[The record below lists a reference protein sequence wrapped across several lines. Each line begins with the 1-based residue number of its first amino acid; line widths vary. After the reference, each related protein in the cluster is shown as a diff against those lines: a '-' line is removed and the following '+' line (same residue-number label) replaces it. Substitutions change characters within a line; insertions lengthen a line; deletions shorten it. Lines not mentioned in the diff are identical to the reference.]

1 MKKTFSLATIWVL
14 IAGLCGLCSC
24 TAVREEAPQEGLF
37 AEELLCYVTTE
48 DGVVTKTVN
57 NGSSTYWADSDQ
69 LTAINIEDGAES
81 YVSGHLTYRGNNT
94 FGGRLTYSGEI
105 NDWYMIYPHR
115 DDNKTPQQTHISIP
129 ATQVQTGNSDM
140 THIAGDGFPL
150 VGKEL
155 GVSRSEQLSV
165 RMRNVLARLDY
176 KVTNTTS
183 GPIVVKSIEFTANTE
198 IAGDF
203 VGDITYDNI
212 NWEAEKGATKK
223 VLLTVNNAEEI
234 AAGDVEQFYAGVVPF
249 TIPAGG
255 SVKAKVIAT
264 DANNNEVVFYHLFER
279 TSTTKINAG
288 KTYNFNLSFDAN
300 HSTDPKPDDSTPDDP
315 TPVDP
320 EKEDQ
325 ELSFAQSTVT
335 WQLGNG
341 YSIGN
346 TYDVQPVSGARTTV
360 TYTSSNTNVATIS
373 GTSITIVGAGST
385 TITANAPSNDI
396 YNAATKS
403 YTLVVSQSSTPS
415 GEAAYVKVTS
425 EPTSWDGTY
434 LIVDESSSMAF
445 AAFSGNASS
454 YAVSVTI
461 SNGQIVANSNV
472 NKYAFTVTDAGVNH
486 ENSNFSGQR
495 AYNLRNSDGMYIF
508 GSSSEVQILSTNQK
522 SSSQSSSMNTYYSVF
537 KYSNGGVQVASA
549 VQSSGSYRYYLGYTS
564 GSFNYSGGSSVAS
577 SDTDRRLQLYKLSN
591 GGSATKQNQN
601 LSFAQSS
608 IQWTLGSGYTAGN
621 SYAVQAVSGAQTTV
635 TYTSSNTNVATIS
648 GTNVVIVGAGTTTIT
663 ANAAE
668 NDNYYAASKS
678 YTLIISDGTTPTPSG
693 DAVYV
698 KVTSEPTSWDGTYLF
713 VDESSSKAFAAF
725 SANASSYAVDVTIVN
740 GQIASNATVDKYA
753 LTVSDA
759 GVEHANLS
767 GQEAYN
773 VKNSDGMF
781 VFYSN
786 SELQINST
794 NSRTSSY
801 SSSATNYYHA
811 LKYSNG
817 GVQVAS
823 SGHSSG
829 YNKYYLGYVSGAFEY
844 SSSSASD
851 RRVQLYKLQNG
862 GGSTP
867 VNPSKQNQTLSFASP
882 SVTWSLDNGYSIGN
896 SYSVQSVSGAQTS
909 VTYTSSNTNVV
920 TVSGSQLRIVGAGT
934 TIITANA
941 AENDTYNAA
950 SQSYTLTITS
960 SGSTPSSNQRTYTYQ
975 TSVSAGT
982 YLLGGYES
990 SGSSQ
995 YSIAL
1000 FPTVLTGNWDSS
1012 QGTVTNGQYIGQRNV
1027 DSSNTLTFTN
1037 DTEIFNAEVELIASG
1052 SNWKIKVKSTGEYLS
1067 VPTTDNRIVYTS
1079 SESNATAFTISGG
1092 GSGSSWGGSSTGNG
1106 MGVSSGSY
1114 YFYHSGSAQGFSM
1127 RAYQVTNIR
1136 LYKLTSEGGSSSG
1149 KQDQNLSFNQSTV
1162 TISLNNYPVN
1172 STYAVQ
1178 SVNGAQTSVTYTSS
1192 NTNVATVS
1200 GTTLTIKG
1208 AGSTTITAN
1217 ATSSNTYN
1225 AASRSYTL
1233 VVTEASSGSDT
1244 GENVYEYVAPG
1255 SLVEGTYLIAGS
1267 ESSELSVA
1275 LFPNVTTGSWNSSV
1289 TGSVSNGEYIPHKVV
1304 GTNNSATSL
1313 TITDPEVI
1321 ASEVELTKSGSNW
1334 RIQVK
1339 STGKYLASPSQEYR
1353 ITFGE
1358 ASSAASFSISSGTSG
1373 ATVQTGSYYFYHSGS
1388 AGGFTLRTNSTGN
1401 TRFYHKVSG
1410 SGAASG
1416 KQYQTLSFANSTVTL
1431 TLENASGTYQV
1442 QQVSGNQTS
1451 VTYTSSNS
1459 NVATVS
1465 GNTITIKGFGSTEI
1479 TANAPANDT
1488 YYAASKSY
1496 TLYVN
1501 RASQAGVYNLEN
1513 DCVYNYLNEA
1523 TTTYTADNHSST
1535 TLISGGSSS
1544 WGGWGGGGSSS
1555 SSGVYSYNG
1564 VNYNPSS
1571 SNRWDC
1577 PKPVTITWSSALSG
1591 SKDVYVYT
1599 DAAHTQQVNYIDQPI
1614 TVSSSS
1620 NSVEV
1625 FNLIPEQAGNR
1636 LTYYYVVRSG
1646 SSEVAS
1652 GNFTTEGRR
1661 RMVKISSTYS
1671 ENNANNCRD
1680 FGGQI
1685 TTSGK
1690 RIKFGRMYRGSNMD
1704 NTTSAEQ
1711 KIIKQYM
1718 NIGLDVDLRGSSER
1732 NNPLGFTQITTYD
1745 ANTYRGHT
1753 QESYSGTSD
1762 LNNAQNMGA
1771 TLKRVMNAVV
1781 NGVNVYIHCRVGAD
1795 RTGYT
1800 CMMLEAILGVPLE
1813 RCDMDYEMTSFSV
1826 VGVRKRTSDGVNY
1839 YHSGVSQINNQSGS
1853 TYQEKAI
1860 NYAVNTLGISRDLI
1874 TQFQN
1879 TMLE

>member
-1 MKKTFSLATIWVL
+1 MKKTFSLATIGVL

-57 NGSSTYWADSDQ
+57 NGSATLWAESDQ

-94 FGGRLTYSGEI
+94 FGGRLSYSGDV

-183 GPIVVKSIEFTANTE
+183 GPIVVKSIEFTASSE

-212 NWEAEKGATKK
+212 NWEAEKGATKR
-223 VLLTVNNAEEI
+223 VLLTVNDADEI

-279 TSTTKINAG
+279 ASDTKINAG
-288 KTYNFNLSFDAN
+288 KTYTFNLSFDAD
-300 HSTDPKPDDSTPDDP
+300 HSTDPTPDDNP

-373 GTSITIVGAGST
+373 GT
-385 TITANAPSNDI
+385 
-396 YNAATKS
+396 
-403 YTLVVSQSSTPS
+403 
-415 GEAAYVKVTS
+415 
-425 EPTSWDGTY
+425 
-434 LIVDESSSMAF
+434 
-445 AAFSGNASS
+445 
-454 YAVSVTI
+454 
-461 SNGQIVANSNV
+461 
-472 NKYAFTVTDAGVNH
+472 
-486 ENSNFSGQR
+486 
-495 AYNLRNSDGMYIF
+495 
-508 GSSSEVQILSTNQK
+508 
-522 SSSQSSSMNTYYSVF
+522 
-537 KYSNGGVQVASA
+537 
-549 VQSSGSYRYYLGYTS
+549 
-564 GSFNYSGGSSVAS
+564 
-577 SDTDRRLQLYKLSN
+577 
-591 GGSATKQNQN
+591 
-601 LSFAQSS
+601 
-608 IQWTLGSGYTAGN
+608 
-621 SYAVQAVSGAQTTV
+621 
-635 TYTSSNTNVATIS
+635 
-648 GTNVVIVGAGTTTIT
+648 NVVIVGAGTTTIT

-678 YTLIISDGTTPTPSG
+678 YTLVISDGSTPTPSG
-693 DAVYV
+693 DAAYV

-725 SANASSYAVDVTIVN
+725 SSNASSYAVDVTISN
-740 GQIASNATVDKYA
+740 GQIVSNATVDKYA

-773 VKNSDGMF
+773 VKNSDGMY

-811 LKYSNG
+811 FKYSNG
-817 GVQVAS
+817 GVQVVS
-823 SGHSSG
+823 SGHSNG
-829 YNKYYLGYVSGAFEY
+829 YNKYYLGYVSGAFQY

-851 RRVQLYKLQNG
+851 RRVQLYKLQN

-882 SVTWSLDNGYSIGN
+882 SVTWSLDNGYSVGN
-896 SYSVQSVSGAQTS
+896 SYSVQSVSGAETS

-941 AENDTYNAA
+941 AENDTYNPA

-1000 FPTVLTGNWDSS
+1000 FPTVLNGDWDSS
-1012 QGTVTNGQYIGQRNV
+1012 QGYVSNGQYIGQRNV

-1079 SESNATAFTISGG
+1079 SESNATAFSISGG

-1106 MGVSSGSY
+1106 MGISSGSY

-1136 LYKLTSEGGSSSG
+1136 LYKLTSESGSSTG
-1149 KQDQNLSFNQSTV
+1149 LQDQNLSFSQSTV

-1178 SVNGAQTSVTYTSS
+1178 SVSGAQTTVSYTSS

-1200 GTTLTIKG
+1200 GSTLTIKG
-1208 AGSTTITAN
+1208 AGQTTITAN
-1217 ATSSNTYN
+1217 AVASGNYN
-1225 AASRSYTL
+1225 AASKSYTL
-1233 VVTEASSGSDT
+1233 IVTEASSGSDT
-1244 GENVYEYVAPG
+1244 GERVYEYVAPG

-1275 LFPNVTTGSWNSSV
+1275 LFPNVSTASWNSSV
-1289 TGSVSNGEYIPHKVV
+1289 TGSVSNGQYIPHKVV

-1313 TITDPEVI
+1313 TITDAEVI
-1321 ASEVELTKSGSNW
+1321 ASEVELSKSGSNW

-1339 STGKYLASPSQEYR
+1339 STGQYLSSPSQEYR

-1401 TRFYHKVSG
+1401 TRFYRLTSG
-1410 SGAASG
+1410 GGSTSG

-1479 TANAPANDT
+1479 TANAPANDN

-1523 TTTYTADNHSST
+1523 LSTYTADNHSST
-1535 TLISGGSSS
+1535 TLISGGSSWS
-1544 WGGWGGGGSSS
+1544 WGGGSSS

-1614 TVSSSS
+1614 SVSSSS

-1636 LTYYYVVRSG
+1636 LTYYYVVKSG

-1652 GNFTTEGRR
+1652 GDFTTEGRR

-1685 TTSGK
+1685 TSSGK
-1690 RIKFGRMYRGSNMD
+1690 RIKFGKIYRGSNMD
-1704 NTTSAEQ
+1704 NTTTAEQ

-1745 ANTYRGHT
+1745 ADTYRGHT
-1753 QESYSGTSD
+1753 QESYSGPSE

-1826 VGVRKRTSDGVNY
+1826 VGVRKRTSDSVNY

-1853 TYQEKAI
+1853 TYQEKAV